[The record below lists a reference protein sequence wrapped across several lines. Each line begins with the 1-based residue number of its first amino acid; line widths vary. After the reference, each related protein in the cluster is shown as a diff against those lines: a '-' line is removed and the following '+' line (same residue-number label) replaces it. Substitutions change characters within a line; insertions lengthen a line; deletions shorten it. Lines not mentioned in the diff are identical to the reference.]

1 MAKKAKKKTKKSEEI
16 SNKKLLVVIAIILL
30 LSLVG
35 FTLAYFVG
43 QIGSGATANINVT
56 TATVDTLTFSTGAD
70 VSIGPVT
77 QQNFAEGQPNQ
88 SGSTTASAQLRANS
102 TTNSATETYN
112 LYVNITN
119 NTFHKTSNNAELILT
134 ITDPTNTAV
143 TSLSGLTYTTVKGV
157 SGFDVTEKTG
167 LIQIASDY
175 TITVPNAS
183 NNPKTD
189 TWNITLTFV
198 NLDSDQTD
206 NAGASF
212 QAQAIIQKDA
222 YAEQASYWIDFSG
235 QGYTTGSQPATT
247 YPTLAQLRSNYT
259 QFESSLVF
267 VKSTK
272 DGSNYYVLSD
282 NEDVTNNNLYD
293 IAENTNFLSCEYI
306 EDTTKNDGSGT
317 FNCTILNGNT
327 YSFYGDA
334 SSLTIEDDFANFEKQ
349 VKDALVT
356 AGYLRETPKYR
367 HQACLYYNN
376 HEFCLGSNYWDTDGT
391 TTKTKLK
398 TAMEAALGTTAD
410 RCESGSSY
418 ADCYFDSS
426 YCSVISS
433 NYVSCYDN
441 YGNSCRINNDGSA
454 SCGIRSV

>member
-1 MAKKAKKKTKKSEEI
+1 MKKKEKNN
-16 SNKKLLVVIAIILL
+16 NKKLIVVIAIVLL
-30 LSLVG
+30 LSVVG
-35 FTLAYFVG
+35 ITLAYFVG

-56 TATVDTLTFSTGAD
+56 TATVDTLTFTTGAD

-157 SGFDVTEKTG
+157 SGFDVTEEDG

-175 TITVPNAS
+175 TISVPNQA

-212 QAQAIIQKDA
+212 SAQAIIQKEVYELPTYYWNASFDGA
-222 YAEQASYWIDFSG
+222 YYSYPLGQKSTNWGSTWTSG
-235 QGYTTGSQPATT
+235 SPTT
-247 YPTLAQLRSNYT
+247 YPTLAQLQNNYA
-259 QFESSLVF
+259 QF
-267 VKSTK
+267 T
-272 DGSNYYVLSD
+272 
-282 NEDVTNNNLYD
+282 TNPM
-293 IAENTNFLSCEYI
+293 YI
-306 EDTTKNDGSGT
+306 KTTDKH
-317 FNCTILNGNT
+317 
-327 YSFYGDA
+327 
-334 SSLTIEDDFANFEKQ
+334 E
-349 VKDALVT
+349 
-356 AGYLRETPKYR
+356 
-367 HQACLYYNN
+367 ACLYYNN
-376 HEFCLGSNYWDTDGT
+376 HEFCLGPNYWVGDSQDQTDGT
-391 TTKTKLK
+391 TTKNKLK
-398 TAMEAALGTTAD
+398 TAMESALGTSAD
-410 RCESGSSY
+410 RC
-418 ADCYFDSS
+418 A
-426 YCSVISS
+426 S
-433 NYVSCYDN
+433 NGYD
-441 YGNSCRINNDGSA
+441 A
-454 SCGIRSV
+454 